1 MSKAVIVLAE
11 GFEEIEAV
19 TPIDV
24 LRRAEVEAVVV
35 GLKAKKVKGSH
46 GITLTADKKLSEVK
60 GEIDG
65 LVLPGGLPGA
75 ENLAA
80 SKPLTEMIR
89 EMNEAGKI
97 VAAICAS
104 PAYVLAPAGVLDG
117 KHATGYPGTQDRFPE
132 SATYFEDPVVRDA
145 NVITSRGPGTALEF
159 SLKIAQALAGTEKAL
174 ELGGKM
180 LSLFQG
186 AGGCR

>member
-1 MSKAVIVLAE
+1 MSTAVVVLAD
-11 GFEEIEAV
+11 GFEEIEAT

-24 LRRAEVEAVVV
+24 LRRADVEVIVA
-35 GLKAKKVKGSH
+35 GLKTKKVTGSH
-46 GITLTADKKLSEVK
+46 GIVLTADRKLSEVK

-80 SKPLTEMIR
+80 SKPLTKLIKNMH
-89 EMNEAGKI
+89 EAGKI

-132 SATYFEDPVVRDA
+132 STTYFEDPVVRDA
-145 NVITSRGPGTALEF
+145 NVITSRGPGTAIEF
-159 SLKIAQALAGTEKAL
+159 SLKIVQALAGTEKSL
-174 ELGGKM
+174 DLRSKM
-180 LSLFQG
+180 L
-186 AGGCR
+186 AG